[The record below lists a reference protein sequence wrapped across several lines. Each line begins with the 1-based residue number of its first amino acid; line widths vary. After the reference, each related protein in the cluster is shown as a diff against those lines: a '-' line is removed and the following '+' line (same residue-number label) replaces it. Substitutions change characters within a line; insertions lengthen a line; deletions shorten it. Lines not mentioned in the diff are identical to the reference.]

1 MIMHNM
7 IIKDEW
13 DEKDH
18 GSLEY
23 DQDGSKVLSE
33 QEYWKPNPLVL
44 YEFLKIQH
52 MRCCETN

>member
-33 QEYWKPNPLVL
+33 QEY
-44 YEFLKIQH
+44 
-52 MRCCETN
+52 